1 MSMSREDEYQK
12 VTMENLSPFAREC
25 CKRAGWA
32 TLTPVQTVTCPCI
45 LAGKD
50 VMVQSRTG
58 SGKTGAYLLPVLEQ
72 MDRQKNACQV
82 LILVPTRELA
92 SQVYKE
98 ASLLIGDSGIKIVS
112 VYGGVGY
119 KSQLESLRDGAQLV
133 VGTPGRILDHLLR
146 QSLVLKDLHTLVL
159 DEADRMLSMGFYP
172 DMKQIQSYLAGKN
185 YLTALFSAT
194 YPPQVLRLTKEFLR
208 EPEVLSLSTD
218 QIHVTETEHVYYEV
232 PQMEKDRALV
242 RIIENENPASAIIFC
257 NTKENVHYVTVVLS
271 RFGYDAEELSSSLSQ
286 SKRERVLSR
295 LRAGNL
301 RFLVATDVAARG
313 IDIPDLSHVIQYE
326 PSEDPEIYVHR
337 AGRTGRAGASGRAI
351 TLVNIME
358 ELKLQAIGKKFRI
371 PLEKCTLPTQEE
383 IETLVGQRVIASL
396 ETTLREK
403 GFLQKERIDAFV
415 KLAGSLN
422 ESEEQRLLLA
432 MLLDNYYSGLL
443 RSESTQPTG
452 DEKNS
457 QNRPKTGNKR
467 SRRRLRPPRQSE
479 SSS

>member
-1 MSMSREDEYQK
+1 MF
-12 VTMENLSPFAREC
+12 FA
-25 CKRAGWA
+25 
-32 TLTPVQTVTCPCI
+32 I
-45 LAGKD
+45 
-50 VMVQSRTG
+50 
-58 SGKTGAYLLPVLEQ
+58 
-72 MDRQKNACQV
+72 
-82 LILVPTRELA
+82 
-92 SQVYKE
+92 
-98 ASLLIGDSGIKIVS
+98 
-112 VYGGVGY
+112 
-119 KSQLESLRDGAQLV
+119 
-133 VGTPGRILDHLLR
+133 
-146 QSLVLKDLHTLVL
+146 
-159 DEADRMLSMGFYP
+159 
-172 DMKQIQSYLAGKN
+172 
-185 YLTALFSAT
+185 